1 MTNDIVEKFTKPVD
15 ITAAPGSAAVRPAA
29 ARRFK
34 LVRFDQI
41 RLPTDPAYLVKGL
54 IPREGLCIAWGPP
67 KCGKSFW
74 TYDVAMHIACGW
86 EYRGRKVKPGPVVYV
101 ACEGERGL
109 GARTE
114 AYRQHKDTTGADF
127 YLVTTRLDLIAEHK
141 TLISDIAAVVAHPV
155 AVVIDTLN
163 RSLRGSESR
172 DEDMGDYLRAADAIR
187 EAFSCTIIMIHH
199 CGIEGSRPRGH
210 TSLTGACDAQIA
222 VKKGHDGIVT
232 CTVEYMKD
240 GREGDEIHSNL
251 EEVEVGH
258 DDDGTAITSCVVV
271 EAERVKTDTVT
282 AGAKL
287 NRNQQSMLTILEDAM
302 PDGLTLE
309 EWNGLARDAG
319 LGVTRRTSLMDW
331 RSARKRKSLVHSYG
345 DRWYL
350 TTR

>member
-1 MTNDIVEKFTKPVD
+1 MNDIIKEFTTPVEPK
-15 ITAAPGSAAVRPAA
+15 
-29 ARRFK
+29 RRFN

-41 RLPTDPAYLVKGL
+41 QLPTDPAYLVKGL

-74 TYDVAMHIACGW
+74 IYDVTMHIACGW
-86 EYRGRKVKPGPVVYV
+86 EYRGRKVSPGPVVYV

-114 AYRQHKDTTGADF
+114 AYRQHKGTTDADF
-127 YLVTTRLDLIAEHK
+127 YLVTTRLDLIAEHE
-141 TLISDIAAVVAHPV
+141 TLIADIAAQVERPV

-163 RSLRGSESR
+163 RSIRGSESR
-172 DEDMGDYLRAADAIR
+172 DEDMGDYLKAADAIR
-187 EAFSCTIIMIHH
+187 EAFACTVIIIHH

-222 VKKGHDGIVT
+222 VKKGHDGTVT

-240 GREGDEIHSNL
+240 GPEGDEINSKL
-251 EEVEVGH
+251 EPVEVGT
-258 DDDGTAITSCVVV
+258 DDDGDAITSCVVV
-271 EAERVKTDTVT
+271 EAEPSKTDTAT
-282 AGAKL
+282 TGAKL
-287 NRNQQSMLTILEDAM
+287 NKNQQSMLTILEDAM
-302 PDGLTLE
+302 PNGLTLE

-331 RSARKRKSLVHSYG
+331 RSALKRKGLVHSYA
-345 DRWYL
+345 DRWYV